1 MELREKIVQDIVR
14 MSNFLDISE
23 GCGMIFATI
32 LLSKK
37 PLAMKEIKEKTG
49 YSISSVSAYLNLLV
63 KKDLII
69 KMKNVRT
76 HLYTVK
82 KDFAD
87 FYISILKETL
97 LRNIKPLK
105 EKLEIYKNKEKEEYI
120 GEIISKI
127 ETLEKLLEKE
137 VKNSV

>member
-1 MELREKIVQDIVR
+1 MELREKIIQDIVR

-49 YSISSVSAYLNLLV
+49 YSISSVSAYLSLLV
-63 KKDLII
+63 KKNLII

-76 HLYTVK
+76 HLYTAK
-82 KDFAD
+82 KDFTD
-87 FYISILKETL
+87 FYISLLKETL
-97 LRNIKPLK
+97 LRNINPLK

>member
-23 GCGMIFATI
+23 GGSMIFATI

-49 YSISSVSAYLNLLV
+49 YSISSVSAYLSLLV

-69 KMKNVRT
+69 KMKNVRA
-76 HLYTVK
+76 HLYTAK
-82 KDFAD
+82 KDFTD

>member
-49 YSISSVSAYLNLLV
+49 YSISSVSAYLSLLV

-76 HLYTVK
+76 HLYTAK
-82 KDFAD
+82 KDFTD

-127 ETLEKLLEKE
+127 ESLEKLLEKE

>member
-1 MELREKIVQDIVR
+1 MELREKIIQDIVR

-23 GCGMIFATI
+23 GGSMIFATI

-37 PLAMKEIKEKTG
+37 PLTMKEIKEKTG
-49 YSISSVSAYLNLLV
+49 YSISSVSAYLSLLV
-63 KKDLII
+63 KKNLII

-76 HLYTVK
+76 HLYTAK
-82 KDFAD
+82 KDFTD

-105 EKLEIYKNKEKEEYI
+105 EKLEIYKNKEEYI
-120 GEIISKI
+120 EEIISKI

>member
-1 MELREKIVQDIVR
+1 MELREKIIQDIVR

-49 YSISSVSAYLNLLV
+49 YSISSVSAYLSLLV

-76 HLYTVK
+76 HLYTAK
-82 KDFAD
+82 KDFTD

-127 ETLEKLLEKE
+127 ESLEKLLEKE

>member
-14 MSNFLDISE
+14 MSKFLDISE
-23 GCGMIFATI
+23 GGSMIFATI

-37 PLAMKEIKEKTG
+37 PLTMKEIKEKTG
-49 YSISSVSAYLNLLV
+49 YSISSVSAYLSLLV
-63 KKDLII
+63 KKNLII

-76 HLYTVK
+76 HLYTAK
-82 KDFAD
+82 KDFTD

-120 GEIISKI
+120 EEIISKI
-127 ETLEKLLEKE
+127 ETFEKLLEKE